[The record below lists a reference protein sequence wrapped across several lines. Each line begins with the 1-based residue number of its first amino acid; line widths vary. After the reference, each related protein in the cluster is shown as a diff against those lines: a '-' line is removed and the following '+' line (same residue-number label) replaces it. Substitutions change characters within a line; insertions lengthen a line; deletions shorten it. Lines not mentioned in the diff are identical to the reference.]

1 MNWGYARS
9 WTASLGWGDW
19 PAWLACLAAVIAL
32 VISIRA
38 QRDGRRSAN
47 AAEKSV
53 GAAEVSVEEA
63 RLSRLASERSATVA
77 EETLADQRREA
88 AERRAA
94 EEEASRPR
102 VDLPDRRSWLCG
114 GKVTRT
120 VIISNRRITGMSAAA
135 IAELIAEGRAVTEV
149 YFE

>member
-1 MNWGYARS
+1 MDRIVG
-9 WTASLGWGDW
+9 LGDW
-19 PAWLACLAAVIAL
+19 PAWPACLAAVVAL

-38 QRDGRRSAN
+38 QRDGRRSAD

-53 GAAEVSVEEA
+53 TTAEASVEEA

-77 EETLADQRREA
+77 EETPADQRREA

-102 VDLPDRRSWLCG
+102 VALRVEYSGGGMFLLRVSGHPTLAPALHAAQATNLPPAP
-114 GKVTRT
+114 TT
-120 VIISNRRITGMSAAA
+120 
-135 IAELIAEGRAVTEV
+135 
-149 YFE
+149 